1 MKKSDLKLLQER
13 LQKASQPPPAP
24 KKKDDLSDEL
34 SKLFDDGT
42 VLASEKGG
50 MTTPPTAEENA
61 PRLTSPQPGSAHL
74 GSPQPTSIPIVET
87 SAAARTRKKAPVAP
101 DRDFNRRP
109 NSLERD
115 ALPAGLFPGT
125 SKKLYD
131 ALFLRT
137 RGAHPPTRTIKATR
151 TELMKWS
158 GIGSRNTFLAHM
170 RHLTRVG
177 LIIRHFEVGDNNGAV
192 YEICVPEEIDLNSI
206 QPSAHLDAGRP
217 TSAHLGSPQPGS
229 AQNLVLGSAQ
239 KVGRGGPSQTIE
251 SNEVTLPPNTF
262 IKTNTEKDDDEA
274 LAGFISAIKNAA
286 KEITGKELSAA
297 ESERWT
303 DLANVL
309 ITELKI
315 AAGRTTVSN
324 VPAFLAEHLRRRLWK
339 KEKRQIEAEA
349 ADTVATA
356 PAQKIDASQCPDC
369 FGTGMWYPE
378 GFEKGVARCRHEKL
392 NAATAEIESIT

>member
-13 LQKASQPPPAP
+13 LQKASQPPPPP

-42 VLASEKGG
+42 VLESEKGG
-50 MTTPPTAEENA
+50 ITTETPVTVEEST
-61 PRLTSPQPGSAHL
+61 PHLSSPQLTSAHL
-74 GSPQPTSIPIVET
+74 SSPQSTIQTAVASPSLTH
-87 SAAARTRKKAPVAP
+87 ARKKAPVAA

-137 RGAHPPTRTIKATR
+137 RGAHQPTRTIKATR

-170 RHLTRVG
+170 RHLTMVG
-177 LIIRHFEVGDNNGAV
+177 LVVRHFEVGDNNGAI
-192 YEICVPEEIDLNSI
+192 YEICIPEELDLKNL
-206 QPSAHLDAGRP
+206 PTSAHLGPPRLAP
-217 TSAHLGSPQPGS
+217 AHLGSPQPSS

-239 KVGRGGPSQTIE
+239 KMGRGGPSQPVE
-251 SNEVTLPPNTF
+251 STELNLTPNTF
-262 IKTNTEKDDDEA
+262 IKTNTERDDDEA
-274 LAGFISAIKNAA
+274 LAGFVSEIKKAA
-286 KEITGKELSAA
+286 KDISGRELSPA
-297 ESERWT
+297 EAERWT
-303 DLANVL
+303 ELASVL
-309 ITELKI
+309 VTELKI
-315 AAGRTTVSN
+315 AAGRTTVSSI
-324 VPAFLAEHLRRRLWK
+324 PAFLAEHLRRRLWK

-349 ADTVATA
+349 TNSSTAA
-356 PAQKIDASQCPDC
+356 PAQKVDASQCPDC

-392 NAATAEIESIT
+392 MPEEVK